1 MATVYDICVVAGFN
15 IVTAVAF
22 LLVFAFLRSQPI
34 NDRALLPEARKLGTG
49 GSQDAQG
56 RVDRACRP

>member
-1 MATVYDICVVAGFN
+1 VGFN

-34 NDRALLPEARKLGTG
+34 NDRAYFLKLVSWVPAALKMPKDELIEHAGLD
-49 GSQDAQG
+49 S
-56 RVDRACRP
+56 VIYL